1 MKKALA
7 LLVSLFLIGCGT
19 APGADPPMKSRT
31 SPTPPPEDIPSNPAS
46 FPSYP
51 ALPEGARLISS
62 IDFDSEAPFA
72 DAVPADVKEKSHF
85 FPGNWQ
91 VVDGTYQQGERGNGQ
106 ALSIRRWNGT
116 LPSRYRI
123 DVTSWP
129 YRFTGKTP
137 ERINESVGVM
147 ALLPYFQD
155 ETHYLI
161 LSASAKDL
169 QLWTAD
175 GFVPGVVW
183 PESNKLL
190 ASAISPTLG
199 LDQAI
204 TMSAAVDLD
213 GKTIQVF
220 LNGQDKGKAPLEAKF
235 INNPKSFA
243 IASNGSLV
251 RFSRIRI
258 YSLPGGVTVAPTPVP
273 VTPVPV
279 ATPVPVVSPPTR
291 VPARTV
297 TPVPEEEPQL

>member
-1 MKKALA
+1 
-7 LLVSLFLIGCGT
+7 
-19 APGADPPMKSRT
+19 MKSRT
-31 SPTPPPEDIPSNPAS
+31 GPTPPPEDIPSNPTS
-46 FPSYP
+46 FPAYP
-51 ALPEGARLISS
+51 ALPEGARLISAV
-62 IDFDSEAPFA
+62 DFNGEAPFA
-72 DAVPADVKEKSHF
+72 DAVPAEAKEKGHF
-85 FPGNWQ
+85 FQGNWQ
-91 VVDGTYQQGERGNGQ
+91 VVDGAYQQGERGNGQ
-106 ALSIRRWNGT
+106 ALSIRRWSGT

-190 ASAISPTLG
+190 ASSIAPTLG

-204 TMSAAVDLD
+204 TMSASVDLD

-235 INNPKSFA
+235 INAPKSFA

-251 RFSRIRI
+251 RFSRIRV
-258 YSLPGGVTVAPTPVP
+258 YALPGGGNPILTPPPVVA
-273 VTPVPV
+273 TPVPV
-279 ATPVPVVSPPTR
+279 ATPEPLMTPVPAVTPPPR
-291 VPARTV
+291 VPPRTV
-297 TPVPEEEPQL
+297 TPAPVEEPQL